1 MPERMEALERK
12 AIFVAIAVFCAAA
25 HGFTFHRSFRNGYP
39 AEWNVSK
46 DESTDSFSI
55 KNGSVKYTDGR
66 GGVFSHSSVR
76 EIVGTVTGVIDG
88 NTIWVRNE
96 KGLRYKVRL
105 RGIVAPGL
113 KQDFGEKS
121 AFRLKVLVDEATV
134 RVEYRGRD
142 QYGRIYGTVWLD
154 GKDIN
159 LQMVREGFARASRSD
174 KDSRYAAAE
183 SAARVKR
190 AGMWGKGPK

>member
-1 MPERMEALERK
+1 MEAIERK
-12 AIFVAIAVFCAAA
+12 VIFIVAVALCTAVR
-25 HGFTFHRSFRNGYP
+25 GYTFHRSFKNGYP

-88 NTIWVRNE
+88 NTIWVRNG

-134 RVEYRGRD
+134 RVEYKGRD

-174 KDSRYAAAE
+174 RDSRYAAAE

-190 AGMWGKGPK
+190 AGIWKDASKD